1 MTARQRQLRHAF
13 WRGFGAVL
21 IVFTVFTAVALA
33 LDYADDEPN
42 QRTAQGEHHEQS
54 RND

>member
-21 IVFTVFTAVALA
+21 IVFTLFTAFALA
-33 LDYADDEPN
+33 LDYADDEQPAHSAG
-42 QRTAQGEHHEQS
+42 RTP
-54 RND
+54 